1 MKSFISI
8 EHFPMN
14 MYASISVNGNLSEAV
29 WMNCRCVM
37 TLGLF
42 GIDVLSVTQ
51 AYFIYLRKDEDCFA
65 ASISTLFHIIFG
77 FASGTTTCLL
87 YCDSWHFKNMET
99 SFSISAFVP
108 RWTVKGKW
116 VERSISVR
124 KTAFSAG
131 QVELIL
137 RNKVSHLYRLKF
149 YLVRVPKE

>member
-87 YCDSWHFKNMET
+87 YCDSWHLKIWRPRSVSVLLYLAELWKVNELNA
-99 SFSISAFVP
+99 AFLC
-108 RWTVKGKW
+108 GKQLSLPA
-116 VERSISVR
+116 R
-124 KTAFSAG
+124 
-131 QVELIL
+131 
-137 RNKVSHLYRLKF
+137 
-149 YLVRVPKE
+149 